1 MSKAS
6 EVLAAVE
13 AAGQNTQKLPDFL
26 EHFYRLAGGPSSSPS
41 CSTTSSWQ
49 APAGSLARQR
59 ILDLVIK
66 TTKVQ
71 DDKSAASS
79 LDGMADADILH
90 EIEAILRQ
98 AGVQLGTQ
106 AVGGPGDAA
115 AAAAPAA
122 PPQPPWRP
130 GPPAGPVPG
139 GGGQAP

>member
-26 EHFYRLAGGPSSSPS
+26 EHFYRLAGGPEQFAELLYDEFK
-41 CSTTSSWQ
+41 Q
-49 APAGSLARQR
+49 APSGSLARQR

-66 TTKVQ
+66 TTKAQ

-115 AAAAPAA
+115 AAAAPGGPAPAA
-122 PPQPPWRP
+122 PAA